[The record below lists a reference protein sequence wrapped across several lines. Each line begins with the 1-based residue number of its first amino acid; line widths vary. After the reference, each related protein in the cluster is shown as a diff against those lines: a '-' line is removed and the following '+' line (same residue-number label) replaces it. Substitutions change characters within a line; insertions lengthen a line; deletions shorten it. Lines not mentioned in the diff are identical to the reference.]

1 MANVPNMSGRHP
13 TFRPVFRI
21 PKGDWLSRLEDV
33 MPKLRIMMA
42 FVLITISLLAVGVDF
57 FTGDGATDYSG
68 KSVFEIP

>member
-1 MANVPNMSGRHP
+1 MKRPELSGRHP
-13 TFRPVFRI
+13 TFRPVLRI
-21 PKGDWLSRLEDV
+21 HKGEWLSRLEDV

-57 FTGDGATDYSG
+57 FTGNSATDYPV

>member
-1 MANVPNMSGRHP
+1 
-13 TFRPVFRI
+13 
-21 PKGDWLSRLEDV
+21 

-57 FTGDGATDYSG
+57 FTGDGAKGYPV